1 LKVTIKAAAQETL
14 DEIAALID
22 GINTPGAGD
31 RWIDRIL
38 DLIQEHAQPNLQY
51 ALCHNEILSASLF
64 SCITFNNWVI
74 VFRIED
80 NVLNVYQII
89 YGSVLK

>member
-1 LKVTIKAAAQETL
+1 LKVTIKDAAQETL

-38 DLIQEHAQPNLQY
+38 DFIQEHAQPNLQY
-51 ALCHNEILSASLF
+51 ALCHNRLLSESLF
-64 SCITFNNWVI
+64 SCIVFNNWII

-80 NVLNVYQII
+80 NALNVYQVVH
-89 YGSVLK
+89 GSVLK

>member
-1 LKVTIKAAAQETL
+1 MKVIIETPAQETL
-14 DEIAALID
+14 HEIAALID

-38 DLIQEHAQPNLQY
+38 DFIQEHAQPNLKY
-51 ALCHNEILSASLF
+51 SLCHNHLLAKSLF

-80 NVLNVYQII
+80 EILRVYQIV
-89 YGSVLK
+89 YGSLLT